1 MSQSK
6 TTGSRHG
13 PLSEPDK
20 NYGSVTVHGRHD
32 ETPNEERTWLSEN
45 EQRPEC
51 VPSIPSDPTHSGAVN
66 SKGTVVTSTISDPE
80 TPTEERAESAIS
92 NRHPGFTP
100 SSLSH
105 QGPEKAAEF
114 KEAALPNTANE
125 TTGDQKDLSDA
136 VLSTLEE
143 QGEPIVNQD
152 LNGGNTTSDT
162 VVVEAEAVRGSAVL
176 ERSEFP
182 NPPEV
187 GVMYG
192 AGQETTS
199 LELSERDRKA
209 SESASRTTMASI
221 EPQQNA
227 PETQVM
233 LGSSSTIKDNKTNAQ
248 VSFIICISKRRPRCN
263 FCLFRLLCVNRVRA
277 MQVHYLCKPVND
289 G

>member
-13 PLSEPDK
+13 PLSQPDK

-51 VPSIPSDPTHSGAVN
+51 APSIPSDPTHSGAVN

-80 TPTEERAESAIS
+80 TPTEERAASAIS

-125 TTGDQKDLSDA
+125 TTGGQKDLSDA
-136 VLSTLEE
+136 VFSTLEE

-162 VVVEAEAVRGSAVL
+162 VVVVAEAVRGSAVL

-199 LELSERDRKA
+199 RELSERDRKA

-227 PETQVM
+227 PETQV
-233 LGSSSTIKDNKTNAQ
+233 
-248 VSFIICISKRRPRCN
+248 SFIICISKRRPRCN
-263 FCLFRLLCVNRVRA
+263 FCLFRFLCVNRVRA